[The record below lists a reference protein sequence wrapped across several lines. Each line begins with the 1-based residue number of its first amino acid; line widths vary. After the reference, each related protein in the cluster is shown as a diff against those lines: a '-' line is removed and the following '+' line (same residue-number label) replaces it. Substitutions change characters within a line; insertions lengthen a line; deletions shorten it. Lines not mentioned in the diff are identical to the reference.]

1 MPQQRLYYEYVD
13 GRLIPYWFV
22 LTFGFDEINWDKQF
36 FYFDLVKPFEYIE
49 RSEFDESLI
58 GMSMQL
64 SDLIFNLD
72 HPYRIGINLKSLRKR
87 IERHGVDPYVV
98 KQFILSV
105 PELNDFLAYL
115 PVQRQISFI
124 TQ

>member
-1 MPQQRLYYEYVD
+1 MPQQRLYYDFMD
-13 GRLIPYWFV
+13 GQLIPFWYV
-22 LTFGFDEINWDKQF
+22 LSFDPGEINWEKSA
-36 FYFDLVKPFEYIE
+36 FYYNAIKPFTFIE

-58 GMSMQL
+58 SMSMQL

-72 HPYRIGINLKSLRKR
+72 HLYRIGINLKSLRKR